1 MSKIF
6 NWVFS
11 GFFLTIGRFIV
22 YILLAL
28 LLGYI
33 FKDTKISDF
42 VLFTNV
48 HAEWYDNIQY
58 YPSNVS
64 IYNCTSSGCSAINGS
79 WQDLIV
85 DNNVRGSWEM
95 YSSINELVIAQN
107 GIVLSNYLQSN
118 LYEGYLYL
126 IQTYFCTSY
135 SGSYNTFQAN
145 LNLGWSFANTATT
158 EQVGT
163 TYHNTA
169 ISTFGDAI
177 AGNTCYIA
185 NSLVV
190 PNGTKQVAGLH
201 LYRSSGS
208 VNSVVSL
215 VGFSI
220 TNIGLYDAVTN
231 SSLASAITN
240 SGFASASSVQEV
252 QDSVEQV
259 QQDLQDLNE
268 QNIQNTQDTIN
279 SQKVCKTIIVSK
291 TDIKTDN
298 RFLNDSGEL
307 TVNDAYGVTDYIEI
321 DEREFTKL
329 STAGVGPSICFYTEN
344 KSLISCTRNGN
355 MQIGNNIA
363 PVNTKY
369 IRVSI
374 QKETDAPQYKIV
386 QCKNGNQALNDSIN
400 DSNVSDTTNDAS
412 NFFSNFNTNTHG
424 LTGIITSPLLAIQS
438 LTSQTCEPL
447 VLPLPFVNE
456 NLTLPCMRSI
466 YLEYFGD
473 FMTLYDIITL
483 GIISYW
489 VLVRIFALVKDFK
502 NPEHDEI
509 EVVDL

>member
-1 MSKIF
+1 MNKVF

-11 GFFLTIGRFIV
+11 GFFRTIGRFIV

-28 LLGYI
+28 ILGYV

-42 VLFTNV
+42 ILFTNV

-64 IYNCTSSGCSAINGS
+64 IYNCTSSTSCSSVNVTL
-79 WQDLIV
+79 QDLTV

-95 YSSINELVIAQN
+95 YTSVNDLTVAQN

-118 LYEGYLYL
+118 LYAGYLYL

-135 SGSYNTFQAN
+135 SGTYSTFQAN
-145 LNLGWSFANTATT
+145 LNLGWSFANTATPQ
-158 EQVGT
+158 QVGT

-208 VNSVVSL
+208 VTTRISL
-215 VGFSI
+215 IGFSI
-220 TNIGLYDAVTN
+220 TNVGLYDAVTN
-231 SSLASAITN
+231 SSLSSAIAN
-240 SGFASASSVQEV
+240 SGFATASSVEEV
-252 QDSVEQV
+252 QDSVNAI
-259 QQDLQDLNE
+259 QD
-268 QNIQNTQDTIN
+268 
-279 SQKVCKTIIVSK
+279 
-291 TDIKTDN
+291 
-298 RFLNDSGEL
+298 EL
-307 TVNDAYGVTDYIEI
+307 DA
-321 DEREFTKL
+321 
-329 STAGVGPSICFYTEN
+329 
-344 KSLISCTRNGN
+344 
-355 MQIGNNIA
+355 
-363 PVNTKY
+363 
-369 IRVSI
+369 
-374 QKETDAPQYKIV
+374 
-386 QCKNGNQALNDSIN
+386 
-400 DSNVSDTTNDAS
+400 TNDAIQEQTEQQQQNHEETINTITNDDS
-412 NFFSNFNTNTHG
+412 SGASGSAGNFFSNFNTNTHG
-424 LTGIITSPLLAIQS
+424 LTGIITAPLLAIQS

-447 VLPLPFVNE
+447 VLPLPFVNQ
-456 NLTLPCMRSI
+456 NLTLPCMRPI
-466 YLEYFGD
+466 YQQFFGD
-473 FMTLYDIITL
+473 FMTLYDVITL